1 MKKIGVTGGIGSGKS
16 IVCRLFSLNGI
27 PVYNADNAAK
37 RIMSTHQPLKDKL
50 TLHFGNIY
58 NEKGELLREVLA
70 EKVFNNPE
78 ELQNINN
85 IVHPFVIADYQKW
98 ESEQTA
104 PYILRESAILFESG
118 TNKGLDF
125 IVTVTAPVELRIE
138 RIIQRDYRSRE
149 QIIAIINRQITDE
162 EKSEKSDFVIINDDI
177 TPVMPQ
183 VWQLHKTFS
192 NGN

>member
-1 MKKIGVTGGIGSGKS
+1 MKKIGITGGIGSGKS
-16 IVCRLFSLNGI
+16 LVCRLFSLNGI
-27 PVYNADNAAK
+27 PVYNADNAAR
-37 RIMSTHQPLKDKL
+37 RIMITNQNLKDQL
-50 TLHFGNIY
+50 TLHFGKIY

-70 EKVFNNPE
+70 EKVFNNPA

-118 TNKGLDF
+118 TNKGLDY
-125 IVTVTAPVELRIE
+125 IITVTAPVELRIE
-138 RIIQRDYRSRE
+138 RAIQRDNRSRE
-149 QIIAIINRQITDE
+149 QVLAIINRQTTDE
-162 EKSEKSDFVIINDDI
+162 EKSEQSDFVIINDNF
-177 TPVMPQ
+177 TAVMPQ